1 MRKTTMKGQMYQEQ
15 WGAELTS
22 DSSIKEDVSEEVTFD
37 LDLKGDGSNL
47 VWMWGKNV
55 PEQV

>member
-1 MRKTTMKGQMYQEQ
+1 MKGQTYQEQ

-22 DSSIKEDVSEEVTFD
+22 DSSIKEDVAEEVTFD
-37 LDLKGDGSNL
+37 LDLKGDRSHL

>member
-1 MRKTTMKGQMYQEQ
+1 MKGQTYQEQ
-15 WGAELTS
+15 WGAELPL

-37 LDLKGDGSNL
+37 LDLKGDRSNL

-55 PEQV
+55 LEQV